1 MRVIVQRVRRAH
13 VSVGGEVTGAIER
26 GLVCLVG
33 FTTGDGEEEAAYIA
47 DKIVNLRIFA
57 DEAGKMNRSLLQVGG
72 EILSISQFTVYGD
85 CRKGRR
91 PNFMRAAPPDTAE
104 ALYNVFNDKLRSY
117 GVSVETGRF
126 GADMQVS
133 LVNDGPVTL
142 IVEKAPA

>member
-1 MRVIVQRVRRAH
+1 MRVIVQRTGPA
-13 VSVGGEVTGAIER
+13 SVTVDGRMTGKISR

-33 FTTGDGEEEAAYIA
+33 FTAGDGDEQLQVVA

-57 DEAGKMNRSLLQVGG
+57 DEAGKMNRSLLQTGG

-91 PNFMRAAPPDTAE
+91 PNFMAAAPADVAE
-104 ALYNVFNDKLRSY
+104 QLYHDFNARLRSY
-117 GVSVETGRF
+117 GVTVQTGVF
-126 GADMQVS
+126 GAEMQVS

-142 IVEKAPA
+142 IVEKE

>member
-13 VSVGGEVTGAIER
+13 VSVGGEVTGEIER

-33 FTTGDGEEEAAYIA
+33 FTTGDGEEETVYIA

-57 DEAGKMNRSLLQVGG
+57 DEADKMNRSLLQVGG

-91 PNFMRAAPPDTAE
+91 PNFMRAAPPATAE
-104 ALYNVFNDKLRSY
+104 SLYHGFNDRLRSY
-117 GVSVETGRF
+117 GVRVATGIF
-126 GADMQVS
+126 GAEMQVS

-142 IVEKAPA
+142 IVEKDPA